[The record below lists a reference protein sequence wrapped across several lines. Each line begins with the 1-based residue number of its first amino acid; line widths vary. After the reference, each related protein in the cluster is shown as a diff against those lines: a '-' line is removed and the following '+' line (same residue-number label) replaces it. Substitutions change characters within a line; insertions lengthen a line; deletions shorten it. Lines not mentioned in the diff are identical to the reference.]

1 MRIPTITQETIPG
14 PYAISENT
22 NRLNILATLT
32 KQDPIYIY
40 MIDFIYVDLS
50 IEWSATTILDHSI
63 NEGGLTVHKRA
74 NNSYV
79 D

>member
-40 MIDFIYVDLS
+40 MIHFIYVDL
-50 IEWSATTILDHSI
+50 ALNGVPQQFLTIQSMK
-63 NEGGLTVHKRA
+63 GG
-74 NNSYV
+74 
-79 D
+79 

>member
-40 MIDFIYVDLS
+40 DSFHLCGLS

-74 NNSYV
+74 SNSYV